1 MHIHFIVSF
10 TIIINCEE
18 SVFFQH
24 MEGSYHVSDHDN
36 YRRGQFSYLMTY
48 ILKWHYP
55 HVHCDTTP
63 RCSPLK
69 ICSSIERPEKAPLL
83 TSSPI
88 FLCSC
93 FSSSFL
99 VGLKGWERERAS
111 GRQTECSRLN
121 TGIYKCGFY
130 NDSVWLSAAAHHDCG
145 FAFPPWLGYLLEYHC
160 NPWPS
165 KHGGRRH
172 PLCIVMFS
180 SGDMMQNTKFSYGE
194 W

>member
-1 MHIHFIVSF
+1 MHIKYISVSVLQELLNDKDQF
-10 TIIINCEE
+10 SFSLWRDLIMCLVN
-18 SVFFQH
+18 
-24 MEGSYHVSDHDN
+24 DN

-48 ILKWHYP
+48 ILKWHYS
-55 HVHCDTTP
+55 HVHCDKTS
-63 RCSPLK
+63 RCSPVK
-69 ICSSIERPEKAPLL
+69 ICSSIERPKKAPLL

-99 VGLKGWERERAS
+99 VSLKGWERERAS

-145 FAFPPWLGYLLEYHC
+145 FAFPPWLGYLLERV
-160 NPWPS
+160 S
-165 KHGGRRH
+165 
-172 PLCIVMFS
+172 
-180 SGDMMQNTKFSYGE
+180 
-194 W
+194 